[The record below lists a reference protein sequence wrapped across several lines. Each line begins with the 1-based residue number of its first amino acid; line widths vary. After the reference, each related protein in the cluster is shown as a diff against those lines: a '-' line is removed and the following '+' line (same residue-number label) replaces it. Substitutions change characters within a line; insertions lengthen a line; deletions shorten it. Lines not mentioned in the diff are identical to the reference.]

1 MALLKLTLLMV
12 CSHTRVGKTELIAV
26 PDSEKF
32 GAMTQYQYVASRW
45 MDMLLQYDWG
55 LEQV

>member
-1 MALLKLTLLMV
+1 LYGPVKVDFINAH
-12 CSHTRVGKTELIAV
+12 SSVGKTGLMAV

-55 LEQV
+55 LK